1 MNILCNFVNL
11 DSQNLTA
18 AIDYTGDTYNEIG
31 DMYEKQVRN
40 LKIAQLNVLACWQ
53 GIWYEM
59 FFLQKQIFF
68 FKICYFYKCSFLQR
82 MKRMAGKSAIRMIR
96 L

>member
-1 MNILCNFVNL
+1 MNKSLFGSLMMNFFHDFVHL

-40 LKIAQLNVLACWQ
+40 FKIAQ
-53 GIWYEM
+53 
-59 FFLQKQIFF
+59 
-68 FKICYFYKCSFLQR
+68 
-82 MKRMAGKSAIRMIR
+82 
-96 L
+96 

>member
-40 LKIAQLNVLACWQ
+40 FKNCSVKCGSLFAGNMVSNVFSAKTN
-53 GIWYEM
+53 
-59 FFLQKQIFF
+59 FFSSKSVIFINVHF
-68 FKICYFYKCSFLQR
+68 FR
-82 MKRMAGKSAIRMIR
+82 E
-96 L
+96 

>member
-1 MNILCNFVNL
+1 MNILCNFVHL

-40 LKIAQLNVLACWQ
+40 LNCPVKCPSLFAGNMVSNVFSA
-53 GIWYEM
+53 
-59 FFLQKQIFF
+59 KTNFF
-68 FKICYFYKCSFLQR
+68 FQNFLF
-82 MKRMAGKSAIRMIR
+82 

>member
-1 MNILCNFVNL
+1 MNILCNFVHL

-40 LKIAQLNVLACWQ
+40 LNCPVKCASLFAGNMASNVFSAKTN
-53 GIWYEM
+53 
-59 FFLQKQIFF
+59 FFSSKSVIFINVHF
-68 FKICYFYKCSFLQR
+68 FR
-82 MKRMAGKSAIRMIR
+82 E
-96 L
+96 

>member
-1 MNILCNFVNL
+1 MNKSYFVSLMNIFYYFVHL

-40 LKIAQLNVLACWQ
+40 LKIAQ
-53 GIWYEM
+53 
-59 FFLQKQIFF
+59 
-68 FKICYFYKCSFLQR
+68 
-82 MKRMAGKSAIRMIR
+82 
-96 L
+96 